1 MKRDASEDEPD
12 EYSTDEGEEEEEDGE
27 EEEEGSEDG
36 EGISSSFGLSDIK
49 LLNTLKG
56 SKKNI
61 SCE

>member
-12 EYSTDEGEEEEEDGE
+12 EYSTDEGEEEDGE

-36 EGISSSFGLSDIK
+36 EGISSLFGLSDIK
-49 LLNTLKG
+49 LQNTLKG